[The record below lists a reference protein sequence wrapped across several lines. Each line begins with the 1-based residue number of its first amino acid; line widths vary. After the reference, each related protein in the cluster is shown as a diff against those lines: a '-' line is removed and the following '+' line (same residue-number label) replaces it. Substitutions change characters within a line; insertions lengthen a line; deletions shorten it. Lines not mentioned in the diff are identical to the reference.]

1 MPRKPTKHKSK
12 NTAPIAALPVTQKPP
27 NSKLVLRVPPFL
39 HAKAP
44 SHQLEVPPG
53 PEPSPSISPRTP
65 ETAPEAASGSL
76 QQDEDFH
83 VDLDTEIPYIAS
95 PRQNIIDHY
104 WETQSNVTNTHK
116 SNQKDDLHNDSKAAS
131 HPENVNG
138 KRKASTH
145 SLERGSSASLTRN
158 LSINPGGSHAGN
170 NSDSDHDPDNSDVS
184 IQPPMSKKA
193 RKTPREPIEVEETD
207 DLHEELDMVVTT
219 KGQQAR
225 KPSTGKKD
233 LEHARL
239 RVRDSDSDDEEE
251 GSYKKST

>member
-1 MPRKPTKHKSK
+1 M
-12 NTAPIAALPVTQKPP
+12 
-27 NSKLVLRVPPFL
+27 
-39 HAKAP
+39 
-44 SHQLEVPPG
+44 
-53 PEPSPSISPRTP
+53 
-65 ETAPEAASGSL
+65 
-76 QQDEDFH
+76 
-83 VDLDTEIPYIAS
+83 DTEIPYIAS

-170 NSDSDHDPDNSDVS
+170 NSDSDHDPDNSDIS

-239 RVRDSDSDDEEE
+239 RVSDSDSDDEEE